1 MKKFAFGVILLI
13 GFCATLNAQQVT
25 TQTKAN
31 KEIVAS
37 ITWNSTDGYFIQLQ
51 PLGYYTYNVLVDVD
65 GQQLVFNVC
74 QYMTAYQIPAHRHS
88 KIRVKVLGW
97 KSNELTFVVH

>member
-1 MKKFAFGVILLI
+1 MKKFTLGVILLI
-13 GFCATLNAQQVT
+13 GLCATLNAQQVT

-31 KEIVAS
+31 KLIVAS
-37 ITWNSTDGYFIQLQ
+37 ITWNSMDGYFIQLQ

-65 GQQLVFNVC
+65 GQKLVFNVYE
-74 QYMTAYQIPAHRHS
+74 YMTAYRIPAHRHS

>member
-1 MKKFAFGVILLI
+1 MKKFALGVVLLI
-13 GFCATLNAQQVT
+13 GLCATLRAQQVI

-37 ITWNSTDGYFIQLQ
+37 ITWNSMDGYFIQLQ
-51 PLGYYTYNVLVDVD
+51 PLGYYNYNVLVDVD

-74 QYMTAYQIPAHRHS
+74 QYMTAYQIPAHEHS
-88 KIRVKVLGW
+88 KIRVQVLDW